1 MNNTASNSNVVKV
14 DPKSPT
20 PVKDV
25 LKQLK
30 LNLKQIELTI
40 LKSELDTSALMHK
53 KLVIEY
59 EIARNK
65 PVSTRKDKDE
75 SLDDLAKL

>member
-30 LNLKQIELTI
+30 LNLKQIDLAI
-40 LKSELDTSALMHK
+40 MKSELDTSLLNHK
-53 KLVIEY
+53 KLVIKY
-59 EIARNK
+59 EIERNK
-65 PVSTRKDKDE
+65 PMSSGKEKDQ
-75 SLDDLAKL
+75 SLDDLDKL